1 MAFIELSFKFTVPL
15 IAHRTIELLLHS
27 TFIFEAPLSNDYFKQ
42 ANIEYRAA
50 KFTINGGLLEFVVTT
65 LILVCFCLISSS
77 EVVQGQGTP
86 QFSALIVL
94 GDSTLD
100 AGNKNNIN
108 TSAKCNFSPYGR
120 DFPSGIPTGRFSN
133 GKLTSDFL
141 GITSK
146 YSTFIFLYTFQGLN
160 NFSQSHFCIF

>member
-1 MAFIELSFKFTVPL
+1 MAAEHQNSP
-15 IAHRTIELLLHS
+15 S
-27 TFIFEAPLSNDYFKQ
+27 M
-42 ANIEYRAA
+42 AA
-50 KFTINGGLLEFVVTT
+50 SWKLEFVATT
-65 LILVCFCLISSS
+65 LISVCFCLISSS

-86 QFSALIVL
+86 QFPALIML

-100 AGNKNNIN
+100 VGNNNNIN
-108 TSAKCNFSPYGR
+108 TPVKCNFLPYCR
-120 DFPSGIPTGRFSN
+120 DFPGRIPTRRFSN

-160 NFSQSHFCIF
+160 IFSQSHFCIILNYNFGLGYERNNPCTPRPTTDVG

>member
-1 MAFIELSFKFTVPL
+1 MAAEHQNSPSSWK
-15 IAHRTIELLLHS
+15 
-27 TFIFEAPLSNDYFKQ
+27 
-42 ANIEYRAA
+42 
-50 KFTINGGLLEFVVTT
+50 LEIVTTT

-86 QFSALIVL
+86 QFPALIVL

-100 AGNKNNIN
+100 AGNNNN
-108 TSAKCNFSPYGR
+108 NDTPAKCNFPPYGR
-120 DFPSGIPTGRFSN
+120 DFPGGIPAGRFSN
-133 GKLTSDFL
+133 GKLTLYFL
-141 GITSK
+141 GMTSK